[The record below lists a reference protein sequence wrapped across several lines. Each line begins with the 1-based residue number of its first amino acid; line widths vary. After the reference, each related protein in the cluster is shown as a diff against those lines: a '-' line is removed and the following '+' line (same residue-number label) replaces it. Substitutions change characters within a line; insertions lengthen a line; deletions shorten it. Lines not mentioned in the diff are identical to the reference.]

1 MFESAISEKRA
12 SFVFKEIDTT
22 FSLFPIRLPSMEMPP
37 QSIPKNYKVSGAE
50 IATYF
55 MDK

>member
-37 QSIPKNYKVSGAE
+37 QSIPKNYKVSRAE
-50 IATYF
+50 IARYF